1 MTTPLTSQPPT
12 QADVLEA
19 IRETVANGRDE
30 YGLPDFLASIDWS
43 VAVRPPSEVAAMLG
57 RLELWDSEYR
67 EGDMDWAEFVGRLDS
82 LAEGVTVA

>member
-1 MTTPLTSQPPT
+1 MTEPPT

-19 IRETVANGRDE
+19 IRETVANGSDE

-57 RLELWDSEYR
+57 RLELWDSQYR
-67 EGDMDWAEFVGRLDS
+67 EGDIDWTQFVARLDALS
-82 LAEGVTVA
+82 EGVTAA